1 MINRVRLKSYIE
13 LSRYSFFLKHIENGT
28 EISHKAFA
36 AIMLNHE
43 TVVSVRIKDESKIKF
58 CGTVY
63 KCAFSKKSVH
73 SKKNDTENFFL
84 FI

>member
-1 MINRVRLKSYIE
+1 MSSVGIA
-13 LSRYSFFLKHIENGT
+13 FFLKHIENDT

-63 KCAFSKKSVH
+63 KCAFSKKVFIQR
-73 SKKNDTENFFL
+73 KMTLRIFFCL
-84 FI
+84 FDAGF